1 MGLTNPGW
9 EHAGNGILEPMDR
22 RSELGDFLRS
32 RRARRQP
39 EDLGLRP
46 VGGRRRVPGLR
57 REELAQ
63 AAALSV
69 DYYVRLEQGR
79 LRNPSQE
86 IVDAVATALGLDD
99 SERRYLHN
107 LARPQRA
114 AAKPGAPQ
122 VRTTLQTMLDNT
134 TVPAAIYTK
143 RGDVLAWNALS
154 AALITDFGALP
165 PEERNMPRLVFLN
178 EDVAS
183 RFVQWECK
191 ARDLVA
197 QLRMESSRTPGDE
210 RLATLIGELT
220 MRSPDFARL
229 WATHPVREKIR
240 GGHLYRHPIVGEFY
254 LRYEVFTAPDTPEV
268 SFVAQVADPG
278 SPDEEA
284 LRLLASWTAET
295 GRHERVNAQLR

>member
-1 MGLTNPGW
+1 
-9 EHAGNGILEPMDR
+9 MDR

-39 EDLGLRP
+39 EDLGLTP
-46 VGGRRRVPGLR
+46 LGGRRRVPGLR

-79 LRNPSQE
+79 LRNPSAE
-86 IVDAVATALGLDD
+86 IVDAVASALGLDTA
-99 SERRYLHN
+99 ERRYLHN
-107 LARPQRA
+107 LARPQRRS
-114 AAKPGAPQ
+114 APAGSSA
-122 VRTTLQTMLDNT
+122 VRTTLQTLLDNT

-143 RGDVLAWNALS
+143 RGDVLAWNPLA
-154 AALITDFGALP
+154 AALIVDFGELP
-165 PEERNMPRLVFLN
+165 PEERNMPRLVFLD
-178 EDVAS
+178 EEVAS
-183 RFVQWECK
+183 RFVEWECK
-191 ARDLVA
+191 ARDLVS
-197 QLRMESSRTPGDE
+197 QLRMESSRTPNDE
-210 RLATLIGELT
+210 SLATLIGELT

-240 GGHLYRHPIVGEFY
+240 GGHRYRHPIVGEFY
-254 LRYEVFTAPDTPEV
+254 LRYEAFSTPDAPDV

-284 LRLLASWTAET
+284 LRLLASWTAQA
-295 GRHERVNAQLR
+295 GSVDRMNAQLSR

>member
-1 MGLTNPGW
+1 
-9 EHAGNGILEPMDR
+9 MDR

-39 EDLGLRP
+39 EDLGLTP

-79 LRNPSQE
+79 LRNPSE
-86 IVDAVATALGLDD
+86 EVVDAVATALGLDD

-107 LARPQRA
+107 LARPRRQA
-114 AAKPGAPQ
+114 TATAPT
-122 VRTTLQTMLDNT
+122 VRPTLQTMLDNIQ
-134 TVPAAIYTK
+134 VPANLYSR
-143 RGDVLAWNALS
+143 RGDILAWNALS
-154 AALITDFGALP
+154 AALIIDFGALP
-165 PEERNMPRLVFLN
+165 PEERNMTRLVFLN
-178 EDVAS
+178 EEVAS
-183 RFVQWECK
+183 RFVEWESK
-191 ARDLVA
+191 ARDVVA
-197 QLRMESSRTPGDE
+197 QLRMESSRTPDDE
-210 RLATLIGELT
+210 RLATLVGELT

-240 GGHLYRHPIVGEFY
+240 GGHRYRHPIVGEFY
-254 LRYEVFTAPDTPEV
+254 LHYEVFSAPDTPDV

-284 LRLLASWTAET
+284 LRLLASWTASA
-295 GRHERVNAQLR
+295 GRHDRVNAQLR

>member
-1 MGLTNPGW
+1 
-9 EHAGNGILEPMDR
+9 MDR

-39 EDLGLRP
+39 EDLGLTP

-107 LARPQRA
+107 LARPRRDARPATRA
-114 AAKPGAPQ
+114 VP
-122 VRTTLQTMLDNT
+122 TTIQTLIDNT
-134 TVPAAIYTK
+134 GVPAALYSK
-143 RGDVLAWNALS
+143 RGDVLAWNALA
-154 AALITDFGALP
+154 AALLIDFGELP
-165 PEERNMPRLVFLN
+165 PEERNMHRLVFLN
-178 EDVAS
+178 EEVAG

-191 ARDLVA
+191 ARDLVS
-197 QLRMESSRTPGDE
+197 QLRMEAGRNPNDE
-210 RLATLIGELT
+210 RLATLVGELS
-220 MRSPDFARL
+220 MRSPEFARL

-240 GGHLYRHPIVGEFY
+240 GGHLYRHPVVGEFY
-254 LRYEVFTAPDTPEV
+254 LRYEAFSLPDAPDL
-268 SFVAQVADPG
+268 SFVCQVADPG

-284 LRLLASWTAET
+284 LRLLASWTA
-295 GRHERVNAQLR
+295 RPDRVNAQLR

>member
-1 MGLTNPGW
+1 
-9 EHAGNGILEPMDR
+9 MDR

-39 EDLGLRP
+39 EDLGLTP

-107 LARPQRA
+107 LARPRRDVQPATRA
-114 AAKPGAPQ
+114 VP
-122 VRTTLQTMLDNT
+122 TTIQTLIDNT
-134 TVPAAIYTK
+134 TVPAALYSK
-143 RGDVLAWNALS
+143 RGDVLAWNALT
-154 AALITDFGALP
+154 AALLIDFAELP
-165 PEERNMPRLVFLN
+165 PEERNMHRLVFLN
-178 EDVAS
+178 EQVAS

-191 ARDLVA
+191 ARDLVS
-197 QLRMESSRTPGDE
+197 QLRMEAGRNPNDE
-210 RLATLIGELT
+210 RLATLVGELS
-220 MRSPDFARL
+220 MRSPEFARL

-240 GGHLYRHPIVGEFY
+240 GGHLYRHPVVGEFY
-254 LRYEVFTAPDTPEV
+254 LRYEAFSLPDAPDL
-268 SFVAQVADPG
+268 SFVCQVADPG

-284 LRLLASWTAET
+284 LRLLASWTA
-295 GRHERVNAQLR
+295 RPDRVNAQLR

>member
-1 MGLTNPGW
+1 
-9 EHAGNGILEPMDR
+9 MDR

-39 EDLGLRP
+39 EDLGLTP

-79 LRNPSQE
+79 LRNPSKE
-86 IVDAVATALGLDD
+86 IVDAVATALGLDE

-107 LARPQRA
+107 LARPRRDAQPA
-114 AAKPGAPQ
+114 THAVP
-122 VRTTLQTMLDNT
+122 TTIQTLIDNT
-134 TVPAAIYTK
+134 TVPAALYSR
-143 RGDVLAWNALS
+143 RGDVLAWNALT
-154 AALITDFGALP
+154 AALLVDFAQLP
-165 PEERNMPRLVFLN
+165 PDERNMHRLVFLN
-178 EDVAS
+178 PEIAG

-191 ARDLVA
+191 ARDLVS
-197 QLRMESSRTPGDE
+197 QLRMEAGRNPGDE
-210 RLATLIGELT
+210 RLATLVGELS
-220 MRSPDFARL
+220 MRSPEFARL

-240 GGHLYRHPIVGEFY
+240 GGYRYRHPVVGEFY
-254 LRYEVFTAPDTPEV
+254 LRYEAFSLPGAPDLSLV
-268 SFVAQVADPG
+268 CQVADPG

-284 LRLLASWTAET
+284 LRLLASWTA
-295 GRHERVNAQLR
+295 RPDRVNAQLR

>member
-1 MGLTNPGW
+1 
-9 EHAGNGILEPMDR
+9 MDR
-22 RSELGDFLRS
+22 RTELGDFLRS

-39 EDLGLRP
+39 EDLGLTP

-79 LRNPSQE
+79 LRNPSE
-86 IVDAVATALGLDD
+86 EVVDSVATALGLDD
-99 SERRYLHN
+99 AERRYLHN
-107 LARPQRA
+107 LARPSRA
-114 AAKPGAPQ
+114 TPKPVTA
-122 VRTTLQTMLDNT
+122 VRTTLQTLLDHT
-134 TVPAAIYTK
+134 TVPANIYSK
-143 RGDVLAWNALS
+143 RGDILAWNALS
-154 AALITDFGALP
+154 AALIIDFGALP

-178 EDVAS
+178 EEVAS
-183 RFVQWECK
+183 RFVEWECK
-191 ARDLVA
+191 ARDIVS
-197 QLRMESSRTPGDE
+197 QLRMESSRAPGDE
-210 RLATLIGELT
+210 RLATLVGELT
-220 MRSPDFARL
+220 MRSAEFARL

-240 GGHLYRHPIVGEFY
+240 GGHLYRHPVVGEFY
-254 LRYEVFTAPDTPEV
+254 LRYEAFSPPDAPDV

>member
-1 MGLTNPGW
+1 
-9 EHAGNGILEPMDR
+9 MDR

-39 EDLGLRP
+39 EDLGLTP
-46 VGGRRRVPGLR
+46 AGGRRRVPGLR

-86 IVDAVATALGLDD
+86 VVDAVATALGLDD
-99 SERRYLHN
+99 SERHYLHN
-107 LARPQRA
+107 LARPQRTTER
-114 AAKPGAPQ
+114 PAPI
-122 VRTTLQTMLDNT
+122 VRTTLQTMLDNIQ
-134 TVPAAIYTK
+134 VPANIYTK

-154 AALITDFGALP
+154 AALMIDFGALP

-178 EDVAS
+178 DEVAS
-183 RFVQWECK
+183 RFVDWEGK

-197 QLRMESSRTPGDE
+197 QLRMESSRTPTDE
-210 RLATLIGELT
+210 RLATLVGELT

-240 GGHLYRHPIVGEFY
+240 GGHRYRHPVVGEFY
-254 LRYEVFTAPDTPEV
+254 LRYEVFTAPDAPDM

-295 GRHERVNAQLR
+295 GRHERVNAQPR

>member
-1 MGLTNPGW
+1 
-9 EHAGNGILEPMDR
+9 MDR

-39 EDLGLRP
+39 EDLGLTP

-79 LRNPSQE
+79 LRNPSAE
-86 IVDAVATALGLDD
+86 VVDAVATALALDQ

-114 AAKPGAPQ
+114 VAPAGRPGVPATIQ
-122 VRTTLQTMLDNT
+122 TLLDNT
-134 TVPAAIYTK
+134 NVPAALYSK
-143 RGDVLAWNALS
+143 RTDVLAWNALTS
-154 AALITDFGALP
+154 ALITDFDALP
-165 PEERNMPRLVFLN
+165 PEGRNMARLLFLD
-178 EDVAS
+178 EGVAA
-183 RFVQWECK
+183 RFVEWECK
-191 ARDLVA
+191 ARDLVS
-197 QLRMESSRTPGDE
+197 QLRMEASRSPNDE

-220 MRSPDFARL
+220 MRSSDFARL
-229 WATHPVREKIR
+229 WATHPVREKVR
-240 GGHLYRHPIVGEFY
+240 GGHRYRHPVVGEFF
-254 LRYEVFTAPDTPEV
+254 LRYEVFALPEAPDLSYV
-268 SFVAQVADPG
+268 VQVADPG

-284 LRLLASWTAET
+284 LRLLASWTAQPN
-295 GRHERVNAQLR
+295 RVNAQLR